1 MHVHNTMESIDSPL
15 TLPTYSRSCILE
27 HILLIFV
34 TSSLSSLISTTS
46 FQRVFY
52 IQKSSKTYFY
62 SQHPLKHILPSR
74 HTFNLL
80 LVQPVMSPKSIQ
92 RLWITWV
99 KGTRPRRLQ
108 GQLRTALNT
117 WMKHY
122 RGPENFETAFIKYA
136 EVNTVFW
143 VD

>member
-1 MHVHNTMESIDSPL
+1 MHVHNTTESIDSL
-15 TLPTYSRSCILE
+15 STLPTYSRSCILE
-27 HILLIFV
+27 HILFISV
-34 TSSLSSLISTTS
+34 TSSLSSLTSTTS

-52 IQKSSKTYFY
+52 IHTSSKTYFY

-80 LVQPVMSPKSIQ
+80 LVQPVMSPKSIR

-99 KGTRPRRLQ
+99 EGTRPRRLQ

-122 RGPENFETAFIKYA
+122 RGPEKFETAFIKFA